1 MAKFFVTAN
10 VSIIS
15 CQNKYLRALCDE
27 TLGKYALVNDILPK
41 LKTQIKTKQEK
52 KLNSAVFINL
62 VTDIWSNISSIP
74 MLGLAVSVV
83 YSDFSKES
91 FAIGLEEMKLPQNAE
106 NCKLAIETII
116 NSLEF
121 NKAKIQAVIQFRN
134 KFKFN
139 FYLRLSYF

>member
-1 MAKFFVTAN
+1 M
-10 VSIIS
+10 
-15 CQNKYLRALCDE
+15 LR
-27 TLGKYALVNDILPK
+27 
-41 LKTQIKTKQEK
+41 
-52 KLNSAVFINL
+52 
-62 VTDIWSNISSIP
+62 
-74 MLGLAVSVV
+74 LAVSVV

-91 FAIGLEEMKLPQNAE
+91 FGLEEMKLPQNAE